1 MKFPKFVNKKMI
13 IFVVLFVA
21 FVYFSGMF
29 HYMREGL
36 TPGNRRIKN
45 MNCSGC
51 SKSLTDSNCNAKCP
65 KLKYKNFDCSEN
77 GKDTICT
84 LKKLNK
90 LTKQQVKK

>member
-1 MKFPKFVNKKMI
+1 
-13 IFVVLFVA
+13 
-21 FVYFSGMF
+21 
-29 HYMREGL
+29 
-36 TPGNRRIKN
+36 